1 MSFRMKR
8 SRSGRHRKQLVKTD
22 YKKIVEEL
30 QYYKFLKEIE
40 KEKFIRERF
49 DADDDIKS
57 LNSFGSTKYFK
68 KESWNNHIEIWK
80 EYCFM
85 HIIIFPNCEEELNH
99 LVAFV
104 LSSGCDCTCCQNISS
119 WESDNIEEFID
130 YAKIYIGMK
139 DILKDIQYNI
149 TNMERREKQIDSAI
163 AMCEMRMK

>member
-49 DADDDIKS
+49 DADDAIKF
-57 LNSFGSTKYFK
+57 LNLYGSFQYFK

-85 HIIIFPNCEEELNH
+85 HIIIFPNCEEELDH
-99 LVAFV
+99 LLVFV
-104 LSSGCDCTCCQNISS
+104 LSSGCDCPDCTRT
-119 WESDNIEEFID
+119 
-130 YAKIYIGMK
+130 GK
-139 DILKDIQYNI
+139 DSCPRSNDLA
-149 TNMERREKQIDSAI
+149 R
-163 AMCEMRMK
+163 